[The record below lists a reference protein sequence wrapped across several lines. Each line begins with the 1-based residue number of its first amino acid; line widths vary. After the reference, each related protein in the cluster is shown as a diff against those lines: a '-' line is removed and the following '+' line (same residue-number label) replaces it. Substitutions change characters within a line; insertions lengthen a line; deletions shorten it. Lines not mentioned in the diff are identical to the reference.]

1 MGDHWNGQ
9 GHERHSASESDR
21 TGVSETEQVRGRAEG
36 EDEFD
41 EFTEDQDDE
50 DIDDEADE
58 TF

>member
-1 MGDHWNGQ
+1 MTRLMGQHVK
-9 GHERHSASESDR
+9 R
-21 TGVSETEQVRGRAEG
+21 VG

-50 DIDDEADE
+50 DVDDIDDIDDEP

>member
-9 GHERHSASESDR
+9 GHERHGVSDSDR
-21 TGVSETEQVRGRAEG
+21 SISDEQVRGRADD

-50 DIDDEADE
+50 DIDDIDDEE